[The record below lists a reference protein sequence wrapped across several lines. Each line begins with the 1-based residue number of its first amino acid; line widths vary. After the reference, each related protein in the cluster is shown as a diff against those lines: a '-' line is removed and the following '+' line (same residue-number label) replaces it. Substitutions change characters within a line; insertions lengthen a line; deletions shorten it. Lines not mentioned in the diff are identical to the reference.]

1 MGAGR
6 AASDTSGGAARLARA
21 ALESWQAGHVVLLPL
36 LLGPAAGSPSDLVRI
51 GLLLVALT
59 LLGQAASILGGPA
72 RARSA
77 GAMVEA
83 RAAGM
88 LLAGAGYLLAG
99 MLDPAL
105 RPVAL
110 SVLSVEVTLR
120 LGRGRALPL
129 VVPLA
134 AAAAALRLEAAA
146 LLLDLRHGAGLVMLG
161 LLLEALMALARERR
175 ERLVR
180 LGPAVAGTDPAGGR
194 LLDLSLGAAA
204 AGVVGFY
211 LAMLVGSQPVAA
223 AAGSLVYVSV
233 PLGLA
238 TLLRWWRLAIGTE
251 VGRPSTMWLR
261 DPALAILLGGWAAS
275 LALVLHLLPALLP
288 APGMLHLVAPIW

>member
-1 MGAGR
+1 
-6 AASDTSGGAARLARA
+6 
-21 ALESWQAGHVVLLPL
+21 
-36 LLGPAAGSPSDLVRI
+36 
-51 GLLLVALT
+51 
-59 LLGQAASILGGPA
+59 
-72 RARSA
+72 
-77 GAMVEA
+77 
-83 RAAGM
+83 
-88 LLAGAGYLLAG
+88 

-105 RPVAL
+105 GQVDVWLLGGYA
-110 SVLSVEVTLR
+110 TLR
-120 LGRGRALPL
+120 VGRGRALEL

-146 LLLDLRHGAGLVMLG
+146 LLLDLGHGAGLVMVW
-161 LLLEALMALARERR
+161 LLLGALMALARERR
-175 ERLVR
+175 ERLAR
-180 LGPAVAGTDPAGGR
+180 LGPAVAGADPAGGR

-204 AGVVGFY
+204 AGVVGLY
-211 LAMLVGSQPVAA
+211 LAMLGASQPVAA

-238 TLLRWWRLAIGTE
+238 TLLRWWRLANGTG
-251 VGRPSTMWLR
+251 VGRPATMWLR